1 MLWILHS
8 TLYIMITYNKLVRDN
23 IIDKIH
29 ASGWTERHHIADD
42 EEFEYT
48 LKKKLI
54 EEAKELDEAL
64 GRENIINELGDVIK
78 ITEELMKFY
87 RITSTEIKE
96 IMQKK
101 DETVGGFDQRIILEE
116 ASEF

>member
-1 MLWILHS
+1 
-8 TLYIMITYNKLVRDN
+8 MITYNKLVRDN

-29 ASGWTERHHIADD
+29 ASGWTEKHHIADA
-42 EEFEYT
+42 EEFERT
-48 LKKKLI
+48 LKKKLG

-64 GRENIINELGDVIK
+64 GRENIMNELGDVIK

-87 RITSTEIKE
+87 NITNTEIKE
-96 IMQKK
+96 LMEKK
-101 DETVGGFDQRIILEE
+101 DEKLGGFDKRIILEE